1 MRMIS
6 TRRIAS
12 IAASLLLLG
21 GALTLPAACAA
32 PAPPRSSAPASP
44 AAPEQPAATP
54 AAPAPAPSP
63 AASAPIPS
71 GGERRQAGFYHTRV
85 GDIDVT
91 VLSDGTFGLDISKDL
106 VLNAKP
112 GEVDKLLAQS
122 FQRSPIDVSFNTFLI
137 HRNGRTI
144 LVDTGCAE
152 LMGPTTGKLPA
163 SLSAVGVS
171 VESVTDVFL
180 THAHP
185 DHAGGLVIGGKRA
198 FPNATV
204 HVNQKELDYWM
215 DKAAAAKASGMQAQ
229 FYAAAQA
236 TLQPYLDAGQ
246 VKPFT
251 GAAEFFPGF
260 RAEPAYGHTPG
271 HTLYALES
279 GGQRLVLWGDLVHIM
294 AVQFDDPS
302 VAVAFDVNAPT
313 AVETR
318 KKALADAADKGY
330 LVAHTHAPFPGL
342 GHVRRDGA
350 SYRWVPAP
358 YVDDAKRK

>member
-1 MRMIS
+1 MR
-6 TRRIAS
+6 RVAS

-32 PAPPRSSAPASP
+32 TAPPSSSAPESP

-54 AAPAPAPSP
+54 AAPAPSP
-63 AASAPIPS
+63 AASAPIPP
-71 GGERRQAGFYHTRV
+71 GGERRQAGFYRTRV
-85 GDIDVT
+85 GAIDMA
-91 VLSDGTFGLDISKDL
+91 VLSDGTFGLDLSNGL

-122 FQRSPIDVSFNTFLI
+122 FQRSPIDASFNSFLFQM
-137 HRNGRTI
+137 NGRTI

-152 LMGPTTGKLPA
+152 LMGPTTGKLPGA
-163 SLSAVGVS
+163 LSAVGVS
-171 VESVTDVFL
+171 PESVTDVFL

-185 DHAGGLVIGGKRA
+185 DHVGGLVIGGKRA

-204 HVNQKELDYWM
+204 HLNQKDLDYWM
-215 DKAAAAKASGMQAQ
+215 DKANAAKSSGMQAQ
-229 FYAAAQA
+229 FFAAAQA
-236 TLQPYLDAGQ
+236 TLQPYLDAGR

-251 GAAEFFPGF
+251 GGAEIFPGF

-279 GGQRLVLWGDLVHIM
+279 GGQKLVLWGDLVHIM

-302 VAVAFDVNAPT
+302 VAVAFDVNAPM

-330 LVAHTHAPFPGL
+330 LVAHSHAPFPGL
-342 GHVRRDGA
+342 GHVRRDGE